1 MYVTIPEITESE
13 EIDSFTVDPDGL
25 TFHVVMG
32 VGATASR
39 LQQIASN
46 GEHLPLVVI
55 ASNQF
60 ISLHSVY
67 VSGFSVA
74 ADTGDGRA
82 LASVSF
88 LAREVELT

>member
-1 MYVTIPEITESE
+1 MYITIPEITESE
-13 EIDSFTVDPDGL
+13 EIDSYTADPDGL

-32 VGATASR
+32 VTATATR
-39 LQQIASN
+39 LQHAAAN

-55 ASNQF
+55 AATPF

-74 ADTGDGRA
+74 AQIGDSPPM
-82 LASVSF
+82 ASVSF
-88 LAREVELT
+88 HAREVEFT